1 MATTFTV
8 ENLELK
14 GRDEVRRLCTS
25 LGIMGYSKARKDEC
39 ISAILSQ
46 YGRRSPA
53 APCCASS
60 LPEPTTPLLGDTDA
74 LSAMQYHVTS
84 AVTDPTAK
92 EGDRIGST
100 LTVLCG
106 ALSRQFNVVGYTV
119 AQVSQFLKEALNI
132 DSMSNAMVDGKEVS
146 GDYVLTSRD
155 TRLEFIKPAGSKGC

>member
-1 MATTFTV
+1 MATTFTA
-8 ENLELK
+8 EQLELK

-39 ISAILSQ
+39 IDAILSQ
-46 YGRRSPA
+46 YGGQHY
-53 APCCASS
+53 APTSRD
-60 LPEPTTPLLGDTDA
+60 LPEPTTPLLGDTSA

-119 AQVSQFLKEALNI
+119 SEVSQFLKEALNI
-132 DSMSNAMVDGKEVS
+132 DSMSNAMVDGKEVK
-146 GDYVLTSRD
+146 GDYKLTSRD